1 MALADLNQL
10 RTFVTLYEVR
20 SVTAAADRLHVTQP
34 TVSYTLRRL
43 RERFGDE
50 LFRREGHDMVPTA
63 KATALFTPLH
73 EALAQI
79 DATVSDP
86 EAFEPSGFSGELAL
100 GLTSIGEQTFLPPIM
115 AALAREAS
123 SPHLLVERLDSD
135 QVEDGLIRGTI
146 DLAMTVSMI
155 GSPRL
160 WRTHVRAVEY
170 VALTAAAH
178 PLPPTAPDMFVDR
191 HFVRVSARGGH
202 VFPLQVLTE
211 HGLMPQVALTVEE
224 YSTVP
229 AVVQAR
235 ISSCWSRG
243 TLRRCS
249 AGGSKG
255 CGSPTCRGRRS
266 RRRCRC
272 TRAARRAW
280 HRCRG
285 GSARWCSTQW
295 RPGSTGTRRNS
306 DADASVG
313 DRIRDVDEI
322 LRPFLT
328 QLTREPRDGKSH
340 AQPNALAA
348 ELSDR
353 DRQRRDA
360 RFALLEV
367 PGDPRCAHVVELL
380 VEHCE
385 VDLGV
390 RPARAREHRRI
401 AGVDLLVGEVGEE
414 RFTPG
419 RDMRRQPYADA
430 QPEPQD
436 VRARLDPIHVQD
448 SRTEERG
455 DVHGLSGSRESS
467 SSAGRS
473 RSVS

>member
-229 AVVQAR
+229 AVVQSTDLVVLVPRHVAEVFSGWFEGLR
-235 ISSCWSRG
+235 ITDLPWPAQSTPVSVY
-243 TLRRCS
+243 TRREASLAPVQRWFRSVVLDAVS
-249 AGGSKG
+249 AGEY
-255 CGSPTCRGRRS
+255 RRRS
-266 RRRCRC
+266 
-272 TRAARRAW
+272 A
-280 HRCRG
+280 
-285 GSARWCSTQW
+285 
-295 RPGSTGTRRNS
+295 
-306 DADASVG
+306 
-313 DRIRDVDEI
+313 
-322 LRPFLT
+322 
-328 QLTREPRDGKSH
+328 
-340 AQPNALAA
+340 
-348 ELSDR
+348 
-353 DRQRRDA
+353 
-360 RFALLEV
+360 
-367 PGDPRCAHVVELL
+367 
-380 VEHCE
+380 
-385 VDLGV
+385 
-390 RPARAREHRRI
+390 
-401 AGVDLLVGEVGEE
+401 
-414 RFTPG
+414 
-419 RDMRRQPYADA
+419 
-430 QPEPQD
+430 
-436 VRARLDPIHVQD
+436 
-448 SRTEERG
+448 
-455 DVHGLSGSRESS
+455 
-467 SSAGRS
+467 
-473 RSVS
+473 